1 MNNKNNTNSQE
12 IDDNSS
18 EGIESDEENVEKKLN
33 TSSEE
38 ILPHEDYSSSNNGT
52 PCSTNLKHI
61 SLINDKEKKT
71 KQKKYYKEFNVKK
84 TYKFS
89 EDDYVTQE
97 TRKIIEKSPNGRFS
111 KFNEILGRGAQK
123 TVYKAFDS
131 DEGREVA
138 WNSINVN
145 FLSQETLQ
153 KIQKEVEILK
163 LVKHPNILSFIYG
176 FFSEEKKE
184 VVVITEIFSGG
195 NLKHYLTQYKNPRL
209 RVLKIWCKEILK
221 GLYYLHNLK
230 PPIIHRD
237 IKCDNIL
244 VNKANG
250 EVKIGDLGFSV
261 MLKDTEYAKS
271 FNGTV
276 EFCSPEIYQGKYGV
290 KADIYSFG
298 MTLLEM
304 CTGEVPYKECEGN
317 ILEICNKA
325 VQKQMPK
332 SLDKIRNKDL
342 KDFILNCLKSE
353 SERPSAEDLLNTKFL
368 NDLESEE
375 NNYSALE
382 YPPIQNIKENVNNN
396 NNKGKLN
403 EKNEEKKKRRFSEY
417 ELNIINI
424 QLDEEEKS
432 DDEIAKILLI
442 KKNKGKI
449 LKIKFDFIFHTDTI
463 KGVLNELQQ
472 AISLNEIEKNDI
484 ENKLKNILL
493 NLKKN
498 IQKEKEFEKI
508 KNEIEENYK
517 LFEEQY
523 LKIIKDTGNII
534 NSYKDI
540 EKDNLTSSEM
550 EEYEKKIKILK
561 DIIKEE

>member
-1 MNNKNNTNSQE
+1 MNNKNNINSQE

-52 PCSTNLKHI
+52 PCSNNLKHI
-61 SLINDKEKKT
+61 NLINDKEKKT

-403 EKNEEKKKRRFSEY
+403 EKNEEKKKRRFSEIDMN
-417 ELNIINI
+417 LINI
-424 QLDEEEKS
+424 QLDEEEKN

-472 AISLNEIEKNDI
+472 AISLNEIEKKEI

-523 LKIIKDTGNII
+523 LKIIKDTGNLI

>member
-1 MNNKNNTNSQE
+1 
-12 IDDNSS
+12 
-18 EGIESDEENVEKKLN
+18 
-33 TSSEE
+33 
-38 ILPHEDYSSSNNGT
+38 
-52 PCSTNLKHI
+52 
-61 SLINDKEKKT
+61 
-71 KQKKYYKEFNVKK
+71 
-84 TYKFS
+84 
-89 EDDYVTQE
+89 
-97 TRKIIEKSPNGRFS
+97 
-111 KFNEILGRGAQK
+111 
-123 TVYKAFDS
+123 
-131 DEGREVA
+131 
-138 WNSINVN
+138 
-145 FLSQETLQ
+145 
-153 KIQKEVEILK
+153 
-163 LVKHPNILSFIYG
+163 
-176 FFSEEKKE
+176 
-184 VVVITEIFSGG
+184 
-195 NLKHYLTQYKNPRL
+195 
-209 RVLKIWCKEILK
+209 
-221 GLYYLHNLK
+221 
-230 PPIIHRD
+230 
-237 IKCDNIL
+237 
-244 VNKANG
+244 
-250 EVKIGDLGFSV
+250 
-261 MLKDTEYAKS
+261 
-271 FNGTV
+271 
-276 EFCSPEIYQGKYGV
+276 
-290 KADIYSFG
+290 
-298 MTLLEM
+298 
-304 CTGEVPYKECEGN
+304 
-317 ILEICNKA
+317 
-325 VQKQMPK
+325 MPK

-396 NNKGKLN
+396 NKSKLN
-403 EKNEEKKKRRFSEY
+403 EKNEEKKKRRFSEIDMN
-417 ELNIINI
+417 LINI
-424 QLDEEEKS
+424 QLDEEEKN

-472 AISLNEIEKNDI
+472 AISLNEIEKKEI

-523 LKIIKDTGNII
+523 LKIIKDTGNLI

>member
-317 ILEICNKA
+317 VLEICNKA

>member
-317 ILEICNKA
+317 VLEICNKA

-382 YPPIQNIKENVNNN
+382 YPPIQNIKENVNN

-534 NSYKDI
+534 NNYKDI
-540 EKDNLTSSEM
+540 EKDNLTVSEM

>member
-1 MNNKNNTNSQE
+1 MNNKNNINSQE

-52 PCSTNLKHI
+52 PCSNNLKHI
-61 SLINDKEKKT
+61 NLINDREKKT

-396 NNKGKLN
+396 NKSKLN
-403 EKNEEKKKRRFSEY
+403 EKNEEKKKRRFSEIDMN
-417 ELNIINI
+417 LINI
-424 QLDEEEKS
+424 QLDEEEKN

-472 AISLNEIEKNDI
+472 AISLNEIEKKEI

-534 NSYKDI
+534 NNYKDI
-540 EKDNLTSSEM
+540 EKDNLTVSEM

>member
-1 MNNKNNTNSQE
+1 M
-12 IDDNSS
+12 
-18 EGIESDEENVEKKLN
+18 
-33 TSSEE
+33 
-38 ILPHEDYSSSNNGT
+38 
-52 PCSTNLKHI
+52 
-61 SLINDKEKKT
+61 
-71 KQKKYYKEFNVKK
+71 
-84 TYKFS
+84 
-89 EDDYVTQE
+89 
-97 TRKIIEKSPNGRFS
+97 
-111 KFNEILGRGAQK
+111 
-123 TVYKAFDS
+123 
-131 DEGREVA
+131 
-138 WNSINVN
+138 
-145 FLSQETLQ
+145 
-153 KIQKEVEILK
+153 
-163 LVKHPNILSFIYG
+163 IYG

-396 NNKGKLN
+396 NKSKLN
-403 EKNEEKKKRRFSEY
+403 EKNEEKKKRRFSEIDMN
-417 ELNIINI
+417 LINI
-424 QLDEEEKS
+424 QLDEEEKN

-472 AISLNEIEKNDI
+472 AISLNEIEKKEI

-523 LKIIKDTGNII
+523 LKIIKDTGNLI

>member
-561 DIIKEE
+561 DIIQEE

>member
-396 NNKGKLN
+396 NKSKLN
-403 EKNEEKKKRRFSEY
+403 EKNEEKKKRRFSEIDMN
-417 ELNIINI
+417 LINI
-424 QLDEEEKS
+424 QLDEEEKN

-472 AISLNEIEKNDI
+472 AISLNEIEKKEI

>member
-1 MNNKNNTNSQE
+1 MNNKNNINSQE

-52 PCSTNLKHI
+52 PCSNNLKHI
-61 SLINDKEKKT
+61 NLISDKEKKT

-396 NNKGKLN
+396 NKSKLN
-403 EKNEEKKKRRFSEY
+403 EKNEEKKKRRFSEIDMN
-417 ELNIINI
+417 LINI
-424 QLDEEEKS
+424 QLDEEEKN

-472 AISLNEIEKNDI
+472 AISLNEIEKKEI

-498 IQKEKEFEKI
+498 IQKEKEFDKI

-523 LKIIKDTGNII
+523 LKIIKDTGNLI

>member
-1 MNNKNNTNSQE
+1 MK
-12 IDDNSS
+12 
-18 EGIESDEENVEKKLN
+18 
-33 TSSEE
+33 
-38 ILPHEDYSSSNNGT
+38 
-52 PCSTNLKHI
+52 
-61 SLINDKEKKT
+61 
-71 KQKKYYKEFNVKK
+71 
-84 TYKFS
+84 
-89 EDDYVTQE
+89 
-97 TRKIIEKSPNGRFS
+97 
-111 KFNEILGRGAQK
+111 
-123 TVYKAFDS
+123 
-131 DEGREVA
+131 
-138 WNSINVN
+138 
-145 FLSQETLQ
+145 
-153 KIQKEVEILK
+153 
-163 LVKHPNILSFIYG
+163 
-176 FFSEEKKE
+176 
-184 VVVITEIFSGG
+184 
-195 NLKHYLTQYKNPRL
+195 
-209 RVLKIWCKEILK
+209 
-221 GLYYLHNLK
+221 
-230 PPIIHRD
+230 
-237 IKCDNIL
+237 
-244 VNKANG
+244 
-250 EVKIGDLGFSV
+250 
-261 MLKDTEYAKS
+261 
-271 FNGTV
+271 
-276 EFCSPEIYQGKYGV
+276 
-290 KADIYSFG
+290 
-298 MTLLEM
+298 
-304 CTGEVPYKECEGN
+304 
-317 ILEICNKA
+317 
-325 VQKQMPK
+325 
-332 SLDKIRNKDL
+332 
-342 KDFILNCLKSE
+342 
-353 SERPSAEDLLNTKFL
+353 AEDLLNTKFL

-382 YPPIQNIKENVNNN
+382 YPPIQNIKENVNN

>member
-396 NNKGKLN
+396 NKSKLN

>member
-1 MNNKNNTNSQE
+1 MNNKNNIE
-12 IDDNSS
+12 IEENNNEDID
-18 EGIESDEENVEKKLN
+18 SDEENGEKKQN

-38 ILPHEDYSSSNNGT
+38 VLPHEDYSSSNNGT
-52 PCSTNLKHI
+52 PCAANLKHI
-61 SLINDKEKKT
+61 NLINEKEKRQ

-353 SERPSAEDLLNTKFL
+353 NERPSAEDLLNTKFL

-382 YPPIQNIKENVNNN
+382 YPPIQNFKENVI
-396 NNKGKLN
+396 NNKNKLN
-403 EKNEEKKKRRFSEY
+403 EDKKNKRRFSEIDMK
-417 ELNIINI
+417 EINLINI
-424 QLDEEEKS
+424 QLDEDEKN

-442 KKNKGKI
+442 KKDKGKI

-472 AISLNEIEKNDI
+472 AISLNELEKNEI
-484 ENKLKNILL
+484 ENKLKNILS

-498 IQKEKEFEKI
+498 IQKEKDFEKI

-534 NSYKDI
+534 NNYKDI
-540 EKDNLTSSEM
+540 EKDNLTVSEM

>member
-304 CTGEVPYKECEGN
+304 CT
-317 ILEICNKA
+317 
-325 VQKQMPK
+325 
-332 SLDKIRNKDL
+332 
-342 KDFILNCLKSE
+342 
-353 SERPSAEDLLNTKFL
+353 
-368 NDLESEE
+368 
-375 NNYSALE
+375 
-382 YPPIQNIKENVNNN
+382 
-396 NNKGKLN
+396 
-403 EKNEEKKKRRFSEY
+403 
-417 ELNIINI
+417 
-424 QLDEEEKS
+424 
-432 DDEIAKILLI
+432 
-442 KKNKGKI
+442 
-449 LKIKFDFIFHTDTI
+449 
-463 KGVLNELQQ
+463 
-472 AISLNEIEKNDI
+472 
-484 ENKLKNILL
+484 
-493 NLKKN
+493 
-498 IQKEKEFEKI
+498 
-508 KNEIEENYK
+508 
-517 LFEEQY
+517 
-523 LKIIKDTGNII
+523 
-534 NSYKDI
+534 
-540 EKDNLTSSEM
+540 
-550 EEYEKKIKILK
+550 
-561 DIIKEE
+561 

>member
-1 MNNKNNTNSQE
+1 MNNKNNINSQE

-52 PCSTNLKHI
+52 PCSNNLKHI
-61 SLINDKEKKT
+61 NLINDREKKT

-396 NNKGKLN
+396 NKSKLN
-403 EKNEEKKKRRFSEY
+403 EKNEEKKKRRFSEIDMN
-417 ELNIINI
+417 LINI
-424 QLDEEEKS
+424 QLDEEEKN

-472 AISLNEIEKNDI
+472 AISLNEIEKKEI

-523 LKIIKDTGNII
+523 LKIIKDTGNLI

>member
-1 MNNKNNTNSQE
+1 MNNKNNINSQE

-52 PCSTNLKHI
+52 PCSNNLKHI
-61 SLINDKEKKT
+61 NLISDKEKKT

-396 NNKGKLN
+396 NKSKLN
-403 EKNEEKKKRRFSEY
+403 EKNEEKKKRRFSEIDMN
-417 ELNIINI
+417 LINI
-424 QLDEEEKS
+424 QLDEEEKN

-472 AISLNEIEKNDI
+472 AISLNEIEKKEI

-523 LKIIKDTGNII
+523 LKIIKDTGNLI

>member
-1 MNNKNNTNSQE
+1 MNNKNNIE
-12 IDDNSS
+12 IEENNNEDID
-18 EGIESDEENVEKKLN
+18 SDEENGEKKQN

-38 ILPHEDYSSSNNGT
+38 VLPHEDYSSSNNGT
-52 PCSTNLKHI
+52 PCAANLKHI
-61 SLINDKEKKT
+61 NLINEKEKRQ

-353 SERPSAEDLLNTKFL
+353 NERPSAEDLLNTKFL

-382 YPPIQNIKENVNNN
+382 YPPIQNFKENVI
-396 NNKGKLN
+396 NNKNKLN
-403 EKNEEKKKRRFSEY
+403 EDKKNKRRFSEIDMK
-417 ELNIINI
+417 EINLINI
-424 QLDEEEKS
+424 QLDEDEKNN
-432 DDEIAKILLI
+432 DEIAKILLI
-442 KKNKGKI
+442 KKDKGKI

-472 AISLNEIEKNDI
+472 AISLNELEKNEI
-484 ENKLKNILL
+484 ENKLKNILS

-498 IQKEKEFEKI
+498 IQKEKDFEKI

-534 NSYKDI
+534 NNYKDI
-540 EKDNLTSSEM
+540 EKDNLTVSEM

>member
-52 PCSTNLKHI
+52 PCSNNLKHI
-61 SLINDKEKKT
+61 NLINDREKKT

-396 NNKGKLN
+396 NKSKLN
-403 EKNEEKKKRRFSEY
+403 EKNEEKKKRRFSEIDMN
-417 ELNIINI
+417 LINI
-424 QLDEEEKS
+424 QLDEEEKN

-472 AISLNEIEKNDI
+472 AISLNEIEKKEI

-493 NLKKN
+493 NLEKN

-523 LKIIKDTGNII
+523 LKIIKDTGNLI

>member
-1 MNNKNNTNSQE
+1 
-12 IDDNSS
+12 
-18 EGIESDEENVEKKLN
+18 
-33 TSSEE
+33 
-38 ILPHEDYSSSNNGT
+38 
-52 PCSTNLKHI
+52 
-61 SLINDKEKKT
+61 
-71 KQKKYYKEFNVKK
+71 
-84 TYKFS
+84 
-89 EDDYVTQE
+89 
-97 TRKIIEKSPNGRFS
+97 
-111 KFNEILGRGAQK
+111 
-123 TVYKAFDS
+123 
-131 DEGREVA
+131 
-138 WNSINVN
+138 
-145 FLSQETLQ
+145 
-153 KIQKEVEILK
+153 
-163 LVKHPNILSFIYG
+163 
-176 FFSEEKKE
+176 
-184 VVVITEIFSGG
+184 
-195 NLKHYLTQYKNPRL
+195 
-209 RVLKIWCKEILK
+209 
-221 GLYYLHNLK
+221 
-230 PPIIHRD
+230 
-237 IKCDNIL
+237 
-244 VNKANG
+244 
-250 EVKIGDLGFSV
+250 

-396 NNKGKLN
+396 NKGKLN

-508 KNEIEENYK
+508 KNE
-517 LFEEQY
+517 
-523 LKIIKDTGNII
+523 
-534 NSYKDI
+534 
-540 EKDNLTSSEM
+540 
-550 EEYEKKIKILK
+550 
-561 DIIKEE
+561 

>member
-61 SLINDKEKKT
+61 SLINDKERKT

-403 EKNEEKKKRRFSEY
+403 EKNEEKKKRRFSEI

-498 IQKEKEFEKI
+498 IKKEKEFEKI

>member
-396 NNKGKLN
+396 NKGKLN

-472 AISLNEIEKNDI
+472 AISLNEIEKKEI

-523 LKIIKDTGNII
+523 LKIIKDTGNLI

>member
-396 NNKGKLN
+396 NKGKLN
-403 EKNEEKKKRRFSEY
+403 EKNEEKKKRRFSEI

-472 AISLNEIEKNDI
+472 AISLTEIEKNEI

>member
-1 MNNKNNTNSQE
+1 MNNKNNINSQE

-52 PCSTNLKHI
+52 PCSNNLKHI
-61 SLINDKEKKT
+61 NLINDREKKT

-396 NNKGKLN
+396 NKSKLN
-403 EKNEEKKKRRFSEY
+403 EKNEEKKKRRFSEIDMN
-417 ELNIINI
+417 LINI
-424 QLDEEEKS
+424 QLDEEEKN

-472 AISLNEIEKNDI
+472 AISLNEIEKKEI

>member
-52 PCSTNLKHI
+52 PCSNNLKHI

-396 NNKGKLN
+396 NKGKLN
-403 EKNEEKKKRRFSEY
+403 EKNEEKKKRRFSEI

>member
-1 MNNKNNTNSQE
+1 MNNKNNINSQE

-396 NNKGKLN
+396 NKGKLN
-403 EKNEEKKKRRFSEY
+403 EKNEEKKKRRFSEI

-472 AISLNEIEKNDI
+472 AISLTEIEKNEI